1 MADPV
6 NPTLGA
12 FHIDGTEFEVYAEDL
27 PPGGLLGF
35 KSTHEGFIEAAQEL
49 VTAHPAHG
57 RAAGISDG
65 DITDLAEINERI
77 ARIDVFL
84 PAYAKAAE
92 VLTETRAK
100 LDDKRERILLN
111 AAKSVDR
118 RAGQTP
124 TLLAKY
130 EKTREYRSAIAKKAL
145 KTKALNAKQSDA
157 NGAGDP
163 KNTPSDAPTSPPT
176 A

>member
-12 FHIDGTEFEVYAEDL
+12 FHIDGTEFEAYAEDL
-27 PPGGLLGF
+27 PPGGLQGF
-35 KSTHEGFIEAAQEL
+35 KTTHEGFLEAVQEL
-49 VTAHPAHG
+49 VTAHPTHG
-57 RAAGISDG
+57 SEAGIPDG
-65 DITDLAEINERI
+65 DITDLKQINERI

-84 PAYAKAAE
+84 PAYAKATE

-100 LDDKRERILLN
+100 LDDRRERILLN

-118 RAGQTP
+118 RAGQSP

-130 EKTREYRSAIAKKAL
+130 QRTREYRSAIAKKAL
-145 KTKALNAKQSDA
+145 KTKAMNAKQNDA
-157 NGAGDP
+157 NGAGEP
-163 KNTPSDAPTSPPT
+163 KNTASDAAASPPT